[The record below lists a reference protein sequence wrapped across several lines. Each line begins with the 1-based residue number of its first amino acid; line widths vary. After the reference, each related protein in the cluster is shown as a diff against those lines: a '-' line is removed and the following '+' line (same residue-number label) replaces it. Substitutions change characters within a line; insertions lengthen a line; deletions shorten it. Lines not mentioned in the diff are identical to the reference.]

1 MEIQWYPG
9 HMAKARR
16 IMQESLKAVDLII
29 EIVDARIAYSSRNPD
44 FNDLFAGKARVM
56 VLNKADLADRT
67 ATRQWLEHFK
77 GQGLSAVAF
86 DSAHPK
92 EKQQVSAII
101 ERSAKEK
108 VDRMAKRGA
117 RKVVRAMV
125 AGIPNVGKSTFINA
139 FAGSAAARTGN
150 RPGVTRG
157 KQIIRITPFLELLD
171 TPGVLWPKLDDA
183 QGALH
188 LALTG
193 AVKDEIMD
201 TYRLSRELIAI
212 LAQRYPR
219 ALPER
224 YKLAGLGETPD
235 HTLMDI
241 AGKRGFLLKGGD
253 VDIER
258 AAVTVLDE
266 FRSAKLGQIT
276 LEVPGDIE
284 ERQDDPFMEL

>member
-16 IMQESLKAVDLII
+16 IMQESLKAVDLVI
-29 EIVDARIAYSSRNPD
+29 EIIDARLPYSSRNPD
-44 FNDLFAGKARVM
+44 FDDLFSGKARVM
-56 VLNKADLADRT
+56 VLNKADLADR
-67 ATRQWLEHFK
+67 AVTRQWLEYFRA
-77 GQGLSAVAF
+77 QGMEAVAF

-92 EKQQVSAII
+92 EKQGVSAII
-101 ERSAKEK
+101 ERSAREK
-108 VDRMAKRGA
+108 VQRMAQRGA

-139 FAGSAAARTGN
+139 FAGSAAARVGN

-193 AVKDEIMD
+193 AIKSEIMD
-201 TYRLSRELIAI
+201 TYRLARELIDI
-212 LAQRYPR
+212 LGKKYPN
-219 ALPER
+219 ALLER
-224 YKLAGLGETPD
+224 YKLEKLGETPD
-235 HTLMDI
+235 HTLQAI
-241 AGKRGFLLKGGD
+241 GRKRGFLIKGGE
-253 VDIER
+253 VDEER
-258 AAVTVLDE
+258 AAATVLDE
-266 FRSAKLGQIT
+266 FRGAKLGQIT